1 MSDVHRALLSCPDIT
16 SLDLRIDL
24 LGCSEWPDRWDLPF
38 SLHGGESYP
47 PLKSLRL
54 EGYRFSDNSLH
65 EAKFPTSPMLSWCE
79 RAREWIMSGNAF
91 KRLCQYTLTQQQ
103 RGKINLDLW
112 RDAMDFSRLEDLAFA
127 ADYKPSDVAFFL
139 DRMATHL
146 QGLKRLHLDGTTSN
160 STLGFLRDL
169 NSSLTHLTVTNMDI
183 LDTGIAVKIIDPDTN
198 TKLLASVVKSHGH
211 SLQHLGIHTFE
222 NLDYNTPII
231 PAEELTTNLPKL
243 PSLTHLTLNI
253 RRNGTWPFEA
263 LATIASSTPNL
274 TTLDLYL
281 DIASQYLLP
290 YINETTT
297 LEVFEFLRQHKTGS
311 ALQNVTFWG
320 GEWTRRWDGPLY
332 FPKWMDGQKVL
343 VKCTSEAEP
352 GIKGACHVERGEK
365 YWESGDQDR
374 YKYGYP

>member
-281 DIASQYLLP
+281 DIASVCRHQKPDISPGSIGWDTQHCKPTAQAHSSTSYRISTRP
-290 YINETTT
+290 QPSKYSNSCASTRQEVPCRT
-297 LEVFEFLRQHKTGS
+297 LHSGV
-311 ALQNVTFWG
+311 
-320 GEWTRRWDGPLY
+320 
-332 FPKWMDGQKVL
+332 
-343 VKCTSEAEP
+343 
-352 GIKGACHVERGEK
+352 
-365 YWESGDQDR
+365 ESGLDGGMDR
-374 YKYGYP
+374 CIFRNGWTAKKC